1 MATARAAVEADSLQ
15 PLRDIET
22 LSIAGAGGRAVRAG
36 DLLKL
41 AIGGGTRTFQDRSE
55 CHMETEEARCETF
68 RLVAYLD
75 RRGQILVAHSF
86 YEGLKFILIDVRSGR
101 EAELDAMPTFS
112 PSGRFVLVLVND
124 TENGSAIQI
133 WDRTDH
139 GLSLAW
145 QYASEDGYAVYRLTD
160 WSEDSALSIDAQI
173 WDGVSKDST
182 TSLTIRHLGEQWVLA
197 PG

>member
-36 DLLKL
+36 DLLTL
-41 AIGGGTRTFQDRSE
+41 AIDGGMRTFQDRKE
-55 CHMETEEARCETF
+55 CHTETEDARCETY

-75 RRGQILVAHSF
+75 RRGQILVAHFF
-86 YEGLKFILIDVRSGR
+86 YEGLKFVLIDVRSGR
-101 EAELDAMPTFS
+101 EAELDGLPTFS
-112 PSGRFVLVLVND
+112 PSGKFVLVLVND
-124 TENGSAIQI
+124 PENGSAIQI
-133 WDRTDH
+133 WDLTDH
-139 GLSLAW
+139 GPSLAW

-160 WSEDSALSIDAQI
+160 WSEDSELSIDAQV
-173 WDGVSKDST
+173 WDSVSNDSSI
-182 TSLTIRHLGEQWVLA
+182 SLTIRNQGAQWVLA